1 MNTAIEVPVKQ
12 GASAPT
18 RPVPDVFGALHQQ
31 IDRLFEDF
39 APTRTFTRGVTEVR
53 ARMDL
58 AETKDGLELTIEVP
72 GLEEKDVQVQ
82 VADGLLTVTGEKKF
96 ETEEKD
102 KNYRFVERSYGSF
115 SRAIELPQGA
125 TPDQIKATLSKG
137 VLKVTVPTP
146 PKPEPKKIDVKS
158 A

>member
-1 MNTAIEVPVKQ
+1 MNTAVEVPVKQ
-12 GASAPT
+12 GVPAPT
-18 RPVPDVFGALHQQ
+18 RVYPDVFGALHQQ

-39 APTRTFTRGVTEVR
+39 APMRAFGRGVTEVR
-53 ARMDL
+53 ASMNL
-58 AETKDGLELTIEVP
+58 AETKDGLELTVEVP
-72 GLEEKDVQVQ
+72 GLEEKDVEVK
-82 VADGLLTVTGEKKF
+82 VSDGLLTVSGEKKF

-115 SRAIELPQGA
+115 SRAIELPEGV

-137 VLKVTVPTP
+137 VLRVTVPTP
-146 PKPEPKKIDVKS
+146 PKPEPKKIEVKS

>member
-1 MNTAIEVPVKQ
+1 MNTPVEVPVKQ
-12 GASAPT
+12 GAVAPL
-18 RPVPDVFGALHQQ
+18 RPTFDFLGPLQQQ

-39 APTRTFTRGVTEVR
+39 SPTFATGRGVAEVR

-58 AETKDGLELTIEVP
+58 AETKEGLELTVELP
-72 GLEEKDVQVQ
+72 GLEEKDVEVT
-82 VADGLLTVTGEKKF
+82 VRDGLLTVSGEKKF

-115 SRAIELPQGA
+115 SRAIELPEGV

-137 VLKVTVPTP
+137 VLRVTVPTP
-146 PKPEPKKIDVKS
+146 PKPEPKKIEVRS